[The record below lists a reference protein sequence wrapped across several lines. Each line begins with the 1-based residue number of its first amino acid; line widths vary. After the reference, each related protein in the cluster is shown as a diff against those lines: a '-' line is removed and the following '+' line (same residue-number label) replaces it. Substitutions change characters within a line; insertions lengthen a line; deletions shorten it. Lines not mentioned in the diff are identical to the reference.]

1 MWTNNFFEGLKVVEL
16 ASVLAGPAVGMFF
29 AELGAEVTKFEQKS
43 TNGDVTRSWKV
54 IGESDENNE
63 SAYFHSVNWG
73 KKHIFVDFNKPED
86 LATIHS
92 EIEKCDVV
100 ISNFRG
106 ISASKNQLDYEYC
119 SKKNPKL
126 IYCNLTGYGEN
137 SDRPAYDIVLQAE
150 TGFLSM
156 NGVDQNN
163 LCRMPVALIDVV
175 AAHQMKEGILL
186 AYIDRLRTG
195 KGRKLTVSLYD
206 AAIASLAN
214 QATNWLIAKHIPKPM
229 GCQHPNIAP
238 YGDLMNCNDGKQI
251 VLAIGANNQFENL
264 LSILGLNELIKDMRF
279 DNNENRVKNRVD
291 LITILKSKFIQNDS
305 QYWMNLLLK
314 NNIPAG
320 IVKTMD
326 EVFEDAAA
334 QKLLLESITNQKIN
348 RKVKTVIFE

>member
-73 KKHIFVDFNKPED
+73 KKHNFVDFNKPED

-92 EIEKCDVV
+92 EIENCDVV

-119 SKKNPKL
+119 SQKNPKL

-163 LCRMPVALIDVV
+163 LCRMPVALIDVL

-264 LSILGLNELIKDMRF
+264 LSILGLNELINDMRF
-279 DNNENRVKNRVD
+279 ENNENRVRNRVD
-291 LITILKSKFIQNDS
+291 LISILKSKFIQNDS

-320 IVKTMD
+320 VVKTMD
-326 EVFEDAAA
+326 EVFEDASA

>member
-54 IGESDENNE
+54 MGEVDENNE

-73 KKHIFVDFNKPED
+73 KKHIFVDFNNPDD
-86 LATIHS
+86 LDKIHS
-92 EIEKCDVV
+92 EIENCDVV

-106 ISASKNQLDYEYC
+106 NSASKNKLDYEFC
-119 SKKNPKL
+119 SIKNPKL

-156 NGVDQNN
+156 NGIDQNH
-163 LCRMPVALIDVV
+163 LCRMPVALIDIL

-186 AYIDRLRTG
+186 AYIERLKTG
-195 KGRKLTVSLYD
+195 KGRKLEVSLYD

-214 QATNWLIAKHIPKPM
+214 QATNWLIAKYIPKPM

-238 YGDLMNCNDGKQI
+238 YGDLMLCKDGKLI

-264 LSILGLNELIKDMRF
+264 LSILDLKELSNDIRF
-279 DNNENRVKNRVD
+279 ENNENRVKNRAE

-305 QYWMNLLLK
+305 KYWMDLMLK
-314 NNIPAG
+314 NNVPAG

-326 EVFEDAAA
+326 EVFEDVSA
-334 QKLLLESITNQKIN
+334 QKLLLTSITNQKVN